1 MLKTREDLALL
12 KVENILIIFKLVQY
26 KWISGV
32 SARQV
37 YKIQIIMS
45 LGRQPVR
52 NLVLAYV
59 VLLGTNIAGGFLVM
73 PVFLQPPLNTC
84 CCVYIGC
91 LLSTRLAKD
100 SSGKVVNYSKSL
112 EGNEAVI
119 GMSEAKQFPLVASA
133 FLFGIYILYKFLP
146 K

>member
-73 PVFLQPPLNTC
+73 PVFLQ
-84 CCVYIGC
+84 
-91 LLSTRLAKD
+91 K
-100 SSGKVVNYSKSL
+100 
-112 EGNEAVI
+112 
-119 GMSEAKQFPLVASA
+119 SEAKRS
-133 FLFGIYILYKFLP
+133 
-146 K
+146 